1 MVERKNSKGKKVD
14 DEQAQVSC
22 HLKNSAKTVFFVP
35 KVPQKR
41 GVIFCQPP
49 FSGLFLRE
57 KKLFL
62 ARCEHEGVEEV
73 RAH

>member
-1 MVERKNSKGKKVD
+1 MVERKNKGKKVD

-22 HLKNSAKTVFFVP
+22 HLKNSTKTVFLVP
-35 KVPQKR
+35 KVPKKR

-62 ARCEHEGVEEV
+62 ARCVCRPGQK
-73 RAH
+73 